1 MALPPLRHWGPV
13 GPLAFLWLGMLERT
27 AQNAW
32 GFLLRSPRVFLARLM
47 MLIPLLLVEQSSP
60 AGVAAVLSD
69 RLRSL
74 SPPAL
79 VGRSPWAE
87 EVVVS

>member
-1 MALPPLRHWGPV
+1 
-13 GPLAFLWLGMLERT
+13 MLERT

-32 GFLLRSPRVFLARLM
+32 GFLLHSPLVFLARLM
-47 MLIPLLLVEQSSP
+47 MLIPLPLVEQSL
-60 AGVAAVLSD
+60 AAAPSD

-79 VGRSPWAE
+79 AG
-87 EVVVS
+87 